1 MEETKTTENARPDEE
16 VDEILKHHE
25 QTGTSS
31 VKKLDPTPPPK
42 AGKLENSEDEED
54 DVPVYGAGGSRPG
67 IGLPDH
73 SSERPRE
80 RMVADGVLR
89 PNGKDSK

>member
-42 AGKLENSEDEED
+42 TGKLENSEDEED
-54 DVPVYGAGGSRPG
+54 DVPVYGAGGSRSG

-73 SSERPRE
+73 SGERSRE
-80 RMVADGVLR
+80 RMETDGVLGSKGR
-89 PNGKDSK
+89 DSK